1 MADESEMTDPPV
13 IAYPPIKRILKIE
26 IPDEN
31 QEINTVGEENWTPQ
45 LQYTKCIIII
55 LCLYETLI

>member
-1 MADESEMTDPPV
+1 MADESEMADPPV

-31 QEINTVGEENWTPQ
+31 QEINTVGE
-45 LQYTKCIIII
+45 
-55 LCLYETLI
+55 